1 MAVLLNL
8 YDYLTWGFSTLKC
21 SVVLS
26 EKQHGAVAT
35 LPRRTAPTS
44 PTTVCKTLHNRIQG
58 QLINAIGNMIYVV
71 FGLCQCQRVH
81 GPVSDPVSDQP
92 IVVRLVTLD

>member
-1 MAVLLNL
+1 M
-8 YDYLTWGFSTLKC
+8 
-21 SVVLS
+21 VLS
-26 EKQHGAVAT
+26 EKQHGVVGT
-35 LPRRTAPTS
+35 LPRRTAPTK

-58 QLINAIGNMIYVV
+58 QVINAFGSMISVV

-81 GPVSDPVSDQP
+81 GPVSDPVSAPVSDQP